1 MAITIQYCSD
11 LHLEFDMNRKWIGKY
26 PLAVKGDVLLL
37 GGDIM
42 LFAQQEQ
49 HNDFLDYVAAN
60 YQVVYWIP
68 GNHEYY
74 HSNIDGRSGTLY
86 EAVRDN
92 VFLVN
97 NTTVRIGD
105 TDLICSTLWS
115 KISPANEWQINRS
128 MNDFKVI
135 KSGDNRLRIA
145 EYNLLHEQARQFVEE
160 AVMGS
165 TAKHKVVLTHH
176 VPTLMNYPP
185 KYKGDVLN
193 EAFAVEMHDFIEG
206 SGVDCWLYGHTHYNT
221 PDFTIGNTRM
231 LTNQLGYVQYGE
243 NKHFNNAKT
252 FTVGYTTL

>member
-1 MAITIQYCSD
+1 MPLTLQYCSD
-11 LHLEFDMNRKWIGKY
+11 LHLEFERNRKWIGKY

-42 LFAQQEQ
+42 LFAQMDQ
-49 HNDFLDYVAAN
+49 HHDFLDYVAAN
-60 YQVVYWIP
+60 WEATYWIP

-74 HSNIDGRSGTLY
+74 HADIAHRSGTLH
-86 EAVRDN
+86 EAVRHN

-97 NTTVRIGD
+97 NTTISLGD
-105 TDLICSTLWS
+105 TDLVCSTLWS
-115 KISPANEWQINRS
+115 HISPAGEWEINRA

-135 KSGDNRLRIA
+135 KSGSNSLTIP
-145 EYNLLHEQARQFVEE
+145 EYNQLHSKARHFVEQA
-160 AVMGS
+160 VMSS

-193 EAFAVEMHDFIEG
+193 EAFAVELHDFIEG

-221 PDFTIGNTRM
+221 PDFTIGKTKM
-231 LTNQLGYVQYGE
+231 LTNQLGYVHYGE

-252 FTVGYTTL
+252 FTLR